1 MLGSFG
7 VPGAERCT
15 LVPVCITWLPCGY
28 RRMRHGLFWLRTG
41 TFWGF
46 PCTLVSEFLG

>member
-28 RRMRHGLFWLRTG
+28 ELFWLRTG

>member
-7 VPGAERCT
+7 VPRAERCT

-28 RRMRHGLFWLRTG
+28 RGCGIDCFGCVLGLL
-41 TFWGF
+41 GF
-46 PCTLVSEFLG
+46 PLHIGV

>member
-15 LVPVCITWLPCGY
+15 LVPVCITWLPLWVPG
-28 RRMRHGLFWLRTG
+28 MRHGLFWLHTG
-41 TFWGF
+41 TF
-46 PCTLVSEFLG
+46 